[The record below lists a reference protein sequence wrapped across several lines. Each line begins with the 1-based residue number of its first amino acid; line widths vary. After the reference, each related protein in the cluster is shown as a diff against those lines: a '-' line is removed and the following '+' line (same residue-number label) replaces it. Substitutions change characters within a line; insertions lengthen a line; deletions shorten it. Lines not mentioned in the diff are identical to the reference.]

1 MKNIIQKV
9 LLLGAGGQIARHVI
23 DQLADK
29 PTIVQTLF
37 ARQPVKIR
45 KPHPA
50 NSRIIMGDVLNHAAL
65 EQAMVGQDVVYANLT
80 GEDLDLQAKAVIAA
94 MKAAGVKRL
103 IFVLS
108 LGIYDE
114 VPGKFG
120 EWNNAI
126 IGEPLRPFRRA
137 ADAIEASGLD
147 YTILRPAW
155 LTDEDTID
163 YELTTRNELFK
174 GTVVSRKSVAALIAD
189 MIDKPEKHIC
199 ENIGVNQPG
208 TDGDKPYFM

>member
-1 MKNIIQKV
+1 MKNV
-9 LLLGAGGQIARHVI
+9 LVLGAGGQIACHVI
-23 DQLADK
+23 ERLADE
-29 PTIVQTLF
+29 PAVVQTLF
-37 ARQPVKIR
+37 ARRPEKIHS
-45 KPHPA
+45 HPTNA
-50 NSRIIMGDVLNHAAL
+50 RIFIGDVLNRSAL
-65 EQAMVGQDVVYANLT
+65 EQAIQGQDLVYANLT
-80 GEDLDLQAKAVIAA
+80 GEDLDAQAEAVIAA
-94 MKAAGVKRL
+94 MQASGVKRL

-120 EWNNAI
+120 EWNRAI
-126 IGEPLRPFRRA
+126 IGEPLKPFRRA

-155 LTDEDTID
+155 LTDEDLVD
-163 YELTTRNELFK
+163 YELTARDAPFK
-174 GTVVSRKSVAALIAD
+174 GTIVSRKSVAALIAD
-189 MIDKPEKHIC
+189 IIDEPEKHIG

>member
-1 MKNIIQKV
+1 MQKV
-9 LLLGAGGQIARHVI
+9 LVLGASGQIARHVI

-29 PTIVQTLF
+29 PGVTQTLF
-37 ARQPVKIR
+37 ARQPEKITQ
-45 KPHPA
+45 PHPA

-94 MKAAGVKRL
+94 MKATGVRRL

-120 EWNNAI
+120 EWNNVI

-163 YELTTRNELFK
+163 YELTTRNEPFK

-189 MIDKPEKHIC
+189 MIDKPEKHIS